1 MKSVSPGAL
10 YTWGNLYTLQI
21 SFPNSR
27 IFPSTSIQHAVY
39 GGTCTYRLCI
49 HCSCVWIRIHTGT
62 EFSQFV
68 DPYSECGSTFTQV
81 KKKLMQKIED
91 NNSLFRIRNS
101 KFSLKLYKFLFPN
114 WTETPNSDPTSM
126 NPDPEHCTEPC
137 KAAREK
143 GHWDKI

>member
-1 MKSVSPGAL
+1 MKCIGTAKTDGDLFSLTFSSEPPYRFGPGRIWNLSAPGHS
-10 YTWGNLYTLQI
+10 TWGNLYTLQI
-21 SFPNSR
+21 S
-27 IFPSTSIQHAVY
+27 FPSTSIQHAVY

-101 KFSLKLYKFLFPN
+101 TDKKCLPVPWLSYSFLKVFFSL
-114 WTETPNSDPTSM
+114 
-126 NPDPEHCTEPC
+126 
-137 KAAREK
+137 
-143 GHWDKI
+143 